1 MNREFNKLS
10 NTEYL
15 TRVRST
21 LTDLFVVDIKT
32 YSIRLKLKLLF
43 GYMRLSLVLY
53 RTKARENAVAFSQ
66 QKLELYF
73 IDVVK
78 DIIRAYQKLV
88 TSVKFA
94 SVELDT
100 CEELSEATHELI
112 KQELEAQFVG

>member
-21 LTDLFVVDIKT
+21 LTELFVVDIKT
-32 YSIRLKLKLLF
+32 HSIRLKLKLLF

-53 RTKARENAVAFSQ
+53 RTKARENTVAFSQ
-66 QKLELYF
+66 DKLELYF
-73 IDVVK
+73 VDVVK
-78 DIIRAYQKLV
+78 DIVQAYQKLV
-88 TSVKFA
+88 TSVKFTSA
-94 SVELDT
+94 ELDT

-112 KQELEAQFVG
+112 KQELEANFVG

>member
-1 MNREFNKLS
+1 MNREFSKLS

-21 LTDLFVVDIKT
+21 LIDLFVVDIKT
-32 YSIRLKLKLLF
+32 YSIRLKLALLF
-43 GYMRLSLVLY
+43 GYIRVS
-53 RTKARENAVAFSQ
+53 AVFCESKIKDKKIKFTQ
-66 QKLELYF
+66 EQIEQTV
-73 IDVVK
+73 IDVAK
-78 DIIRAYQKLV
+78 DMIKAYQKLV

-100 CEELSEATHELI
+100 CEELPEATHELI